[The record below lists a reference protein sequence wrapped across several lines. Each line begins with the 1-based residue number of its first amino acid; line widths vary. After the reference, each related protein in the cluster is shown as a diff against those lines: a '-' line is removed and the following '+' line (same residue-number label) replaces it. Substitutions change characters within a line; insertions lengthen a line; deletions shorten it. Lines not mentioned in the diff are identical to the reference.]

1 MIDLIK
7 LKKAMLVGCLL
18 LTANWLMAGDFANSR
33 FNQRIVSL
41 NPGYTFS
48 GNGDCWGISNEIT
61 HFKSITSW
69 LFHMERLQGW
79 IVNGNSWIDGG
90 FENQTGVNMAAEI
103 GIAPFKTGNR
113 IFYLAAG
120 GVIGFISNISPVY
133 GAQYSYTF
141 NGLTQTLNRVSY
153 TAYGYFTPGYTLSA
167 GYITKVN
174 SSIYLN
180 IRAHIDIFNSNDVV
194 STLSIGIG
202 LNASSKHT
210 SYE

>member
-7 LKKAMLVGCLL
+7 IKKAMLVGCML
-18 LTANWLMAGDFANSR
+18 LTASWIMAGDFANSR

-41 NPGYTFS
+41 NPGYIFS

-61 HFKSITSW
+61 HFKSFSPR
-69 LFHMERLQGW
+69 LFHMERIQGW

-90 FENQTGVNMAAEI
+90 FENQTGVNIAAEI
-103 GIAPFKTGNR
+103 GITPFKTGNR

-120 GVIGFISNISPVY
+120 GVLGYMSNISP
-133 GAQYSYTF
+133 GFGTHYSYEYQG
-141 NGLTQTLNRVSY
+141 NIQSLNRIGYS
-153 TAYGYFTPGYTLSA
+153 AENYFTPGYSLSA

-174 SSIYLN
+174 STLYLN
-180 IRAHIDIFNSNDVV
+180 IRAHIDAYNSGDVV

-202 LNASSKHT
+202 LNASPKH
-210 SYE
+210 